1 MYIIGNLFSA
11 IASIL
16 DFLIQLYMLV
26 ILARVIMSWVNPNPG
41 NPLVQYTYR
50 LTEPPLAYIRQFVPD
65 LGGLDISPIILLAGL
80 YFIQNFVIKSLYQM
94 ALNLQ

>member
-1 MYIIGNLFSA
+1 MFIIGNLLGA

-16 DFLIQLYMLV
+16 DFFIQLYMLLILVRV
-26 ILARVIMSWVNPNPG
+26 ILSWVTLNPDNPFI
-41 NPLVQYTYR
+41 QFTYR
-50 LTEPPLAYIRQFVPD
+50 ITEPPLAYIRQFIPD

-80 YFIQNFVIKSLYQM
+80 YFIQNFIINSLYQM